1 MHNAG
6 AGADALRLEPGE
18 DGVAA
23 LVFDRAGSR
32 ANFLSRATL
41 EALDAHLAEAER
53 LAGEGRLRA
62 LVLRSGRPGV
72 FVAGVDLEEL
82 RRVRDAAEGAAHARR
97 GQAVLRRLEQLP
109 VPTFAAVDGACLGA
123 GAELALAC
131 SYRLTSDSPRTRIGL
146 PEVQLGLVPA
156 LGGTVRLPRL
166 IGVRAALELVVGGR
180 PVDAREAERL
190 GLVDAVLPA
199 EGFDAAVRRF
209 VDERLRRGRM
219 RTGARRGVARRLVE
233 DTAPGRRVVFA
244 RLRRE
249 LARAE
254 GGGPAARR
262 ALETVADGIAL
273 PLDRAFERE
282 AEALGELLAGPEARG
297 LLHAFGVRQAA
308 RAGGATA
315 AAGIG
320 RAAVL
325 GAGRTGTGIAYL
337 LAAAGIPVRLR
348 ETRHAALLA
357 GLERLRALFREGVR
371 QRRFPRDE
379 AEERAPAVVGTLGFG
394 GFGTVDVLLEAVPDD
409 PERRRAALREAEE
422 HVRDDCLLVTTGA
435 AAPVSHVQAACARP
449 DRVVGIHWVP
459 PVAWGRLAEVAR
471 GEATSDA
478 AAAAALALV
487 RRAGKTPL
495 AVRDTPGFLVERLRI
510 PLVQEALRLLEEGA
524 AVARVDGALT
534 GFGMALGPL
543 RLADELGIAR
553 VARLSRHLAAE
564 LGERMRPPP
573 LLDVLTKGRGE
584 EELTFYR
591 YDRGEPRVSP
601 RAAEVLRGAARAGG
615 AEPDP
620 AEMRSRMLLV
630 MVAEAARA
638 LEEEVVGSAE
648 AVDLAALLG
657 LGFPAA
663 EGGLLFYAD
672 RLGLAA
678 VCAALDDLA
687 ARHGGRFAPA
697 PLLRRLAE
705 EGRGFYGA
713 AEAPV
718 PAAEAVLLDMPAGG

>member
-1 MHNAG
+1 MDTAG

-41 EALDAHLAEAER
+41 EALDALLAEAER

-62 LVLRSGRPGV
+62 LVLRSARPGV

-131 SYRLTSDSPRTRIGL
+131 SYRLASDSPRTRLGL

-180 PVDAREAERL
+180 AVDAREAERL
-190 GLVDAVLPA
+190 GMVDAVFA
-199 EGFDAAVRRF
+199 ADGFDAAVRRF
-209 VDERLRRGRM
+209 VDERLRRGRL

-233 DTAPGRRVVFA
+233 DTAPGRRLVFA

-249 LARAE
+249 LARAQ
-254 GGGPAARR
+254 GGSPAARR

-273 PLDRAFERE
+273 PLERAFERE

-297 LLHAFGVRQAA
+297 LLHAFEVRQAA
-308 RAGGATA
+308 RGGGTAA

-325 GAGRTGTGIAYL
+325 GAGRTGTGVACL
-337 LAAAGIPVRLR
+337 LATAGIPVRLR

-371 QRRFPRDE
+371 QRRLPREE

-409 PERRRAALREAEE
+409 AERRRAALREAEE
-422 HVRDDCLLVTTGA
+422 HVRDDCLLVTTGVA
-435 AAPVSHVQAACARP
+435 ARVSRVQAACARP
-449 DRVVGIHWVP
+449 ERVVGIHWVP

-487 RRAGKTPL
+487 RRAGRTPL
-495 AVRDTPGFLVERLRI
+495 AVRDAPGLLVERLRI
-510 PLVQEALRLLEEGA
+510 PLVGEALRLLEEGA
-524 AVARVDGALT
+524 SVARVDGAMT
-534 GFGMALGPL
+534 GFGMAMGPL

-564 LGERMRPPP
+564 LGERMRPAP
-573 LLDVLTKGRGE
+573 LLDVLTRGRGG

-591 YDRGEPRVSP
+591 YDRGEPRPSP
-601 RAAEVLRGAARAGG
+601 RAAEMLRGAVKTGG

-620 AEMRSRMLLV
+620 AEMRSRMLLA

-638 LEEEVVGSAE
+638 LEEGVVDTAE

-687 ARHGGRFAPA
+687 ARLGERFAPA

-705 EGRGFYGA
+705 EGRGFHGA
-713 AEAPV
+713 AEASAP
-718 PAAEAVLLDMPAGG
+718 PAEAVLLDMPAGG